1 MEKKYEMNVFGER
14 IGILQTE
21 HNYTNQYVIDHL
33 PPDKDGKPLI
43 NDTQTYM
50 KYKSGERFIR
60 GAEKAVTLITA
71 FAKFYNVTTDYL
83 LGNSN
88 DRNPSITNAQELT
101 GLQYQSIQSLHTL
114 KEDNSFMAVDSL
126 RIIDCLLSNCG
137 YFMAFTHNVKTELYT
152 VYKAEHTKKG
162 SSYDMHSLNNQ
173 YIASQAI
180 MNYLKDMLFRLFEQ
194 EFSKRLDRE
203 NEYKQ
208 SLEEQQTL
216 NEYYDS
222 LFPPVTI
229 SVDPSEVTITKVEEN
244 E

>member
-1 MEKKYEMNVFGER
+1 MAKKYEMNVFGER
-14 IGILQTE
+14 IGILQAE
-21 HNYTNQYVIDHL
+21 RKYTNQKVIHYL
-33 PPDKDGKPLI
+33 PPDNDGNPLI

-60 GAEKAVTLITA
+60 GAEKAVSLITA
-71 FAKFYNVTTDYL
+71 FAKLYNVTTDYL
-83 LGNSN
+83 LGNSD

-101 GLQYQSIQSLHTL
+101 GLQYQSIQSLYEL
-114 KEDNSFMAVDSL
+114 KEDNSPMAVDSL
-126 RIIDCLLSNCG
+126 RIIDCLLKNSD
-137 YFMAFTHNVKTELYT
+137 YFMTFTHNLKTQLYAA
-152 VYKAEHTKKG
+152 YKAEHAKKG
-162 SSYDMHSLNNQ
+162 SAYDMESLNSQ

-180 MNYLKDMLFRLFEQ
+180 MNYLKDILFDVFKQ
-194 EFSKRLDRE
+194 EFSEQLDRE
-203 NEYKQ
+203 KNYIP

-222 LFPPVTI
+222 LLPPVTI

>member
-1 MEKKYEMNVFGER
+1 MAKKYEMNVFGER

-88 DRNPSITNAQELT
+88 DRNPSITVSYTHLT
-101 GLQYQSIQSLHTL
+101 L
-114 KEDNSFMAVDSL
+114 
-126 RIIDCLLSNCG
+126 
-137 YFMAFTHNVKTELYT
+137 
-152 VYKAEHTKKG
+152 
-162 SSYDMHSLNNQ
+162 
-173 YIASQAI
+173 
-180 MNYLKDMLFRLFEQ
+180 
-194 EFSKRLDRE
+194 
-203 NEYKQ
+203 
-208 SLEEQQTL
+208 
-216 NEYYDS
+216 
-222 LFPPVTI
+222 PTI
-229 SVDPSEVTITKVEEN
+229 GG
-244 E
+244 